1 MYKNSSSSR
10 IQEKIQNAELLK
22 TLSEEKNV
30 VNKKYNSLL
39 ADIKNFMDSTEKR
52 VVEQNMA
59 MFKKTCEDQS
69 IVELQKI
76 RIMVLKKMVSI
87 ES

>member
-59 MFKKTCEDQS
+59 KMKKNCEEQS
-69 IVELQKI
+69 SVEL
-76 RIMVLKKMVSI
+76 RKM
-87 ES
+87 EMNLF

>member
-1 MYKNSSSSR
+1 
-10 IQEKIQNAELLK
+10 LC
-22 TLSEEKNV
+22 EEKNV
-30 VNKKYNSLL
+30 VDKKYTNLL
-39 ADIKNFMDSTEKR
+39 AEIKNFINSTEKR

-69 IVELQKI
+69 SVELQKI
-76 RIMVLKKMVSI
+76 CIMVLKKMVSI